1 MDLKSADFWRDALA
15 AATASCDTELRIMEV
30 CGTHTHAIARYD
42 LRSLLPENVTLIS
55 GPGCPVC
62 VSGATFI
69 EKIRFLLRSGVT
81 VAVFGDLLR
90 IPGTDGTLAGEKN
103 LKVVYS
109 PADAL
114 AFALANPQL
123 KVVFAAVGFAP
134 TISAAAALMA
144 ELEEKSCE
152 NFSLLSDFKEI
163 KPVLSSLCGNCRLSA
178 LLLPGHVASV
188 TGVEH
193 FADLPVPG
201 VVSGFDPENILHSL
215 LLLLQAVAEGKKDHL
230 LNNYPQTV
238 SQSGCKGALELIGR
252 YFSLSAGVWRGL
264 GMIPG
269 SGRVLKE
276 EFAHWDASKLYV
288 LDSIQVKENPSCRCG
303 EVISGN
309 APPESCPLF
318 GKVCTPEN
326 PAGACMASTEG
337 SCAAAFIYGRGGR

>member
-1 MDLKSADFWRDALA
+1 MDLKSANFWRDALA
-15 AATASCDTELRIMEV
+15 AATASCDTKLRIMEV

-62 VSGATFI
+62 VSGASFI
-69 EKIRFLLRSGVT
+69 EKIRYLLRQGIT

-90 IPGTDGTLAGEKN
+90 IPGANGTLAGEKN

-144 ELEEKSCE
+144 ELEERNCE

-163 KPVLSSLCGNCRLSA
+163 KPVLSFLCDNCRLSA

-230 LNNYPQTV
+230 LNNYPQAV

-309 APPESCPLF
+309 ATPESCPLF